1 MFVLKSSSEEAPIS
15 QAVVTLLIL
24 IMLKA
29 HDSSTLY
36 QLTSLVPLVPKVLE
50 HGSPAHGLLRGRR
63 VGPQPHPD
71 RAPPRGLGSP
81 QLIGRPQGDD
91 GAEGPVEVFAVRVD
105 PAHEGEGAP
114 EDVGGYGGLENM

>member
-1 MFVLKSSSEEAPIS
+1 MFVLKPSSEQAPIS
-15 QAVVTLLIL
+15 QALRLFHLI
-24 IMLKA
+24 ILK
-29 HDSSTLY
+29 TTVQRFF
-36 QLTSLVPLVPKVLE
+36 QLTSLVPLVPIVLK
-50 HGSPAHGLLRGRR
+50 HGSPSHGLLRGRR

-105 PAHEGEGAP
+105 PAHDCEGAP